1 MQNTSE
7 EQSIAHKLALLKQQ
21 FSKGNMYDEDDSFT
35 IFLRYVTISLN
46 KAASVESNQI
56 ISQIKQR

>member
-21 FSKGNMYDEDDSFT
+21 FSKENMYDEDDSFT
-35 IFLRYVTISLN
+35 IFLRYVTTSLN